1 MEITILHRQGYGI
14 RRISRE
20 LGVSRNTVRECL
32 RHEGGLPRR
41 YQRSV
46 GREAK
51 LTAYHGYLEDR
62 VKQAQPH
69 RLPATVL
76 LGELRQQGYTGGLT
90 MLRKFLQGL
99 YPTLPVEPVVRFETA
114 AGLQMQVDWTV
125 LQRKPVRLSAFVAT
139 LGYSRTSYVEFV
151 SDERLETL
159 LACHQAA
166 FEWFGGVP
174 KKVLYDNMK
183 TVVLA
188 RDAYGEGEHR
198 YQPGFLDFAK
208 HYGFLPKLCRPY
220 RAQTKGKVERFNH
233 YLKHSF
239 YFPLVTRLAQQG
251 EQALAADLGW
261 LNHQVQRWLREEADQ
276 RIHGTTQAQPAQ
288 LLALERPQLQALPAL
303 PYTGQVQLARQPVQ
317 KPVPQSVSQL
327 LPQPV
332 PPSGTSLPPQPDKQ
346 DWQQAVDI
354 LQRPLA
360 AYDALCFAAEE
371 VV

>member
-125 LQRKPVRLSAFVAT
+125 LQRKPVRLSASGGFL
-139 LGYSRTSYVEFV
+139 LGKGEARSPSVNNVNYVV
-151 SDERLETL
+151 L
-159 LACHQAA
+159 LPAPKAPPNHCSAWIKLST
-166 FEWFGGVP
+166 WFRKRQIWVP
-174 KKVLYDNMK
+174 KETNL
-183 TVVLA
+183 
-188 RDAYGEGEHR
+188 GS
-198 YQPGFLDFAK
+198 
-208 HYGFLPKLCRPY
+208 
-220 RAQTKGKVERFNH
+220 ER
-233 YLKHSF
+233 
-239 YFPLVTRLAQQG
+239 
-251 EQALAADLGW
+251 
-261 LNHQVQRWLREEADQ
+261 
-276 RIHGTTQAQPAQ
+276 
-288 LLALERPQLQALPAL
+288 
-303 PYTGQVQLARQPVQ
+303 
-317 KPVPQSVSQL
+317 
-327 LPQPV
+327 
-332 PPSGTSLPPQPDKQ
+332 DKQ
-346 DWQQAVDI
+346 KF
-354 LQRPLA
+354 R
-360 AYDALCFAAEE
+360 FSGSR
-371 VV
+371 